1 MNNNNNENESGD
13 ELKNIGI
20 GYRKL
25 MGLFQGG
32 GVHGFKS
39 NLNNVQ

>member
-25 MGLFQGG
+25 MGLFKGEGG
-32 GVHGFKS
+32 GGSWF
-39 NLNNVQ
+39 